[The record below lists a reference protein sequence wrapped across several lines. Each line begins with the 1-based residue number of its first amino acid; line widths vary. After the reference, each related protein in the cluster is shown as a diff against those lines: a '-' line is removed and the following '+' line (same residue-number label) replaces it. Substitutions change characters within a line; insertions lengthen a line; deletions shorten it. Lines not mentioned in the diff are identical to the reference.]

1 MLAINSPLSSCLAC
15 CLFLSQYGFAIAFI
29 LLSFLLSF
37 ISTHFSASGGQWQIQ
52 HCKLCPFLDV
62 LPHCSNSLPS
72 KNSTPTTVAVF
83 SFVAFRFYGFTY
95 ITGPSRNV
103 PDRTRQRRAA
113 AIWIYDNDDAAL
125 ISLRFRNRQSRKAR
139 HLNAEYTCPLT
150 EPCFFIAAGI
160 SRIFGPHARRS

>member
-1 MLAINSPLSSCLAC
+1 MLAASSSHIRLCNRIYSPL
-15 CLFLSQYGFAIAFI
+15 I
-29 LLSFLLSF
+29 LSFLLSF

-52 HCKLCPFLDV
+52 HCKICPFLDV

-125 ISLRFRNRQSRKAR
+125 ISLRFRNRQSRSATLKRRVHVPPNRTELLLPPAFR
-139 HLNAEYTCPLT
+139 EFLLHTHEGVKNRSRLN
-150 EPCFFIAAGI
+150 
-160 SRIFGPHARRS
+160 